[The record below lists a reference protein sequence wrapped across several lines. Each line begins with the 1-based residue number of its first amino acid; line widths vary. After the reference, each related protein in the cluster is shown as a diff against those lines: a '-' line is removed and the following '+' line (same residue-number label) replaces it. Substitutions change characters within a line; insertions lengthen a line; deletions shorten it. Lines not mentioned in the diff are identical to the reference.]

1 MDNRKG
7 DEGGSP
13 RKCADHADMKRTA
26 WQHIKKIIG
35 VAITPG
41 RKVSD
46 AEARVRGTN

>member
-1 MDNRKG
+1 MSMTPEEMCRSCRH
-7 DEGGSP
+7 E
-13 RKCADHADMKRTA
+13 DMKRTA

-46 AEARVRGTN
+46 AEA